1 MGKVKILIVEDE
13 IIIADQ
19 MAVTLKD
26 LGYDVLEPAIS
37 YEEALEVI
45 EAERPDLGILDI
57 HLSGKKNGIDLA
69 EKINLGF
76 QFPFIF
82 LTSNTDKF
90 TLNEAKRAEP
100 YAYLVK
106 PYSPEE
112 LYASIEIALY
122 NYSQKKEQAVDKENL
137 IIQDA
142 LFIKQNKIF
151 LRLNFADIL
160 YLVSDHVYIDII
172 MADQKKYTVR
182 GSLNE
187 YILKLGPSFIRSH
200 RSYIVNLNHLQGINH
215 AYVVIKDQEVPL
227 GKRYREEIL
236 KKVQTG

>member
-19 MAVTLKD
+19 MAETLKD

-37 YEEALEVI
+37 YEEALELI
-45 EAERPDLGILDI
+45 ETERPDLGILDI

-106 PYSPEE
+106 PYSKEE

-122 NYSQKKEQAVDKENL
+122 NFSQKKEQALDKENL

-151 LRLNFADIL
+151 LRLNFNDIL
-160 YLVSDHVYIDII
+160 YLVSDHVYIDIF

-187 YILKLGPSFIRSH
+187 YILKLGPTFIRSH
-200 RSYIVNLNHLQGINH
+200 RSYIVNLDHLQGINH
-215 AYVVIKDQEVPL
+215 AYVVIQDQDVPL